1 MKVGEER
8 DTGEIGRAI
17 DSHAL
22 RTLTLGTDA
31 AFSLDGP
38 CFALLGSWGNGS
50 VFFFTIAAIL
60 DLALLG
66 GRLGRLDLLGS
77 GGG

>member
-1 MKVGEER
+1 MKARKGET
-8 DTGEIGRAI
+8 TGEIGRAI

-22 RTLTLGTDA
+22 CTLTLGTGA

-38 CFALLGSWGNGS
+38 CFALLGSWGNWG
-50 VFFFTIAAIL
+50 VFFFAIAAIL